1 MMNISHKFY
10 DTNSS
15 QRSLQSQ
22 IMSSRIS
29 SSIIQGD
36 SDDDDGEKK
45 DKKREIKAARKQRKL
60 KEGMSFTK

>member
-1 MMNISHKFY
+1 MNISHKFY

-29 SSIIQGD
+29 SSVIQGD